1 MKIKNVFVG
10 LLVVLAFVATWLHG
24 SHSLSPQPKPL
35 GDATVSN
42 YPTAYINGL
51 QLGNNPTVFEN
62 MQAMT
67 IGTGQNQASW
77 QNTTGATIWIDTPE
91 MYFLPTTT
99 NASMVASSSVAFYF
113 GTSSTA
119 VIANNFARPAGL
131 LPIDGALI
139 ATSTR
144 GQVTVTST
152 STTAGIK
159 AVIPVQNG
167 EWVFGLVESNG
178 CTSAT
183 AGLCETATSS
193 NRGFNVGI
201 RSHVY
206 Q

>member
-1 MKIKNVFVG
+1 MNFKKIGVG
-10 LLVVLAFVATWLHG
+10 LLVVLGFIATWIHG
-24 SHSLSPQPKPL
+24 SAVPASQPKPL

-62 MQAMT
+62 MYAMT

-77 QNTTGATIWIDTPE
+77 QNTTGGTIWVDTPE

-99 NASMVASSSVAFYF
+99 NASMVASSSMAFYF

-119 VIANNFARPAGL
+119 VIANNFVRPAGL

-144 GQVTVTST
+144 GQVTVSAT

-159 AVIPVQNG
+159 GVIPVQNG

-183 AGLCETATSS
+183 VGLCETATSS
-193 NRGFNVGI
+193 NRGFNVGV